1 MKFEEVISLTDQE
14 IIKNF
19 ITQNATRFNQEL
31 QLRAP
36 LSHIMRDW
44 ETEKSH
50 CVIVSLLINW
60 NNITSVTN
68 HIKLISCLFL
78 SKILAHL
85 YIYIVLVSTIGNYIH
100 IYIYSFCFEKVYDQ
114 ELLDMFE
121 DNNIN

>member
-1 MKFEEVISLTDQE
+1 MFLISS
-14 IIKNF
+14 KS
-19 ITQNATRFNQEL
+19 ITSSLFDL
-31 QLRAP
+31 K
-36 LSHIMRDW
+36 

-100 IYIYSFCFEKVYDQ
+100 IYIYIVFALKKYMTKNYLICLKT
-114 ELLDMFE
+114 
-121 DNNIN
+121 II